1 MPNFAAIA
9 VPLTDLTKKGKSN
22 QIIWEDSH
30 EKAFQELKGM
40 LIREPILKLPDF
52 REPFILQADASD
64 TGIGAV
70 LMQNHDGEKFP
81 IAYASKKL
89 LPRER
94 AYSVI
99 ERECLALVWA
109 IRKFQTYL
117 YGKEFLLQT
126 DHQPLVY
133 LDQCKVS
140 NSRIMRWALFL
151 QNYRFQIR
159 SIKGTDNVADYMS
172 RIHS

>member
-1 MPNFAAIA
+1 M
-9 VPLTDLTKKGKSN
+9 PLTDLTKKGQPN
-22 QIIWEDSH
+22 LVQWNEIH
-30 EKAFQELKGM
+30 EKAFQNLKGM
-40 LIREPILKLPDF
+40 LTHDPVLKIADF
-52 REPFILQADASD
+52 TKPFWIQTDASD

-70 LMQNHDGEKFP
+70 LLQDYDGEKFP
-81 IAYASKKL
+81 VAYASKKL
-89 LPRER
+89 LSRER

-109 IRKFQTYL
+109 IKKFQTYL
-117 YGKEFLLQT
+117 YGQEFVLQT

-133 LDQCKVS
+133 LDKCKVS

-159 SIKGTDNVADYMS
+159 AIKGSENVIADYLS
-172 RIHS
+172 RIHN

>member
-1 MPNFAAIA
+1 
-9 VPLTDLTKKGKSN
+9 
-22 QIIWEDSH
+22 
-30 EKAFQELKGM
+30 M